1 MSEWYY
7 ISVPVSPD
15 NFAGTKARQD
25 IETLAERRGM
35 KRIVFL
41 GGNTANRNMAERVRL
56 VRYGLGNWFRLERT
70 VPPNAFVLFQYPH
83 YPMKSAVL
91 ARFMT
96 RRIRRRKKVRFV
108 ALVHDLNS
116 VRKTFGAA
124 AVYSDSKFLRQF
136 DCVVCH
142 NERMSEYL
150 ARQGFDPGR
159 LFSLGVFDYLAE
171 ESFAPTGAPDIPSV
185 NIAGNLSRE
194 KCGYLYQLLLAEQGY
209 RMYLYGA
216 GLDSAE
222 YGASVQYEG
231 LVPAETLPG
240 LLRGAFG
247 LVWDGN
253 SLDTCAGEYGAYL
266 AINNPHKLSLYL
278 CAGIPVIIWSGAA
291 LSVFV
296 RQNHVGFTI
305 DSLRELKHALDAVSE
320 NEYSI
325 MQQNAARIGA
335 RLRRGAYFNDVM
347 NQLEATCF
355 AD

>member
-25 IETLAERRGM
+25 IEILAERRGM
-35 KRIVFL
+35 KRVVFW
-41 GGNTANRNMAERVRL
+41 GGNTANRNIVKRVRL
-56 VRYGLGNWFRLERT
+56 VRYGLENWFRLERT
-70 VPPNAFVLFQYPH
+70 ILPGAFVLFQYPH

-91 ARFMT
+91 GHFMM
-96 RRIRRRKKVRFV
+96 RRIQRRKKVRFV
-108 ALVHDLNS
+108 AIVHDLNS

-150 ARQGFDPGR
+150 ARRGFDPNR

-171 ESFAPTGAPDIPSV
+171 VSFAPTTSPNIPSV

-194 KCGYLYQLLLAEQGY
+194 KCGYLYQLLSAEQGY
-209 RMYLYGA
+209 RLYLYGA
-216 GLDSAE
+216 GLDSVA
-222 YGASVQYEG
+222 YASSVQYEG
-231 LVPAETLPG
+231 LIPAETLPCH
-240 LLRGAFG
+240 LRGAFG

-253 SLDTCAGEYGAYL
+253 SIDTCDGEYGAYL
-266 AINNPHKLSLYL
+266 AINNPHKFSLYL

-291 LSVFV
+291 LAVFA
-296 RQNHVGFTI
+296 RKNNVGI
-305 DSLRELKHALDAVSE
+305 AVDSLGELEYALDTVTES
-320 NEYSI
+320 EYSI

-335 RLRRGAYFNDVM
+335 KLREGTYFNSVM
-347 NQLEATCF
+347 NQLEATCL
-355 AD
+355 AN